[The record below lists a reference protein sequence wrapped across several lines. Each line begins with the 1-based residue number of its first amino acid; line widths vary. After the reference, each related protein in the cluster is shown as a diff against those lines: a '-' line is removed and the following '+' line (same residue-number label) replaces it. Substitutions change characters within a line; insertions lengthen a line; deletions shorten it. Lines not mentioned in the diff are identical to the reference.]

1 MTNETLMAISNI
13 FCGNIEGFYKYKT
26 GAELVSFFNGNFGY
40 TDIYGGGFPSRHVY
54 TENRLVDIYNKGKL
68 EVFLNLI
75 LNKKYLMKELK
86 LNETEAYEKSENIL
100 EEFNTI
106 LNRDGY
112 HLQKKNNQFYLI
124 QEDNDLE
131 PIGSGGFANVFKQ
144 KSTGLIVKK
153 LKEDY
158 WGDKSI
164 VHRFKR
170 EFEITK
176 SLNEFP
182 FIIKVYDYNQ
192 NNYSYTM
199 EEAELT
205 LEDYIKS
212 NELNDETKI
221 KVIRQ
226 ILYAMSVIHSKD
238 IIHRDIS
245 PNNIFIISGI
255 LKIADFGLGKDL
267 NILNSHQTLY
277 TNAVGQLAYCAPE
290 QFMMLREGDKKS
302 DVYSLG
308 RLINFIMTKNPR
320 NEQHMFRNIVNKA
333 TSDNSIYRYEDAKEL
348 LESVNKTIK
357 YNENTARYENCSLEI
372 KKGIYNEDIEQ
383 FIYELQPNKIVDF
396 IIQKNN
402 AVNKVFMN
410 FMKQDENHAEFVIHS
425 IEDVYQNMMLG
436 FSQYDG
442 IALFANNVINEQ
454 FDYLVK
460 ESACRILRYVAKY
473 VNRFYAQGLLES
485 IVQNG
490 IEPSLEDILNE

>member
-1 MTNETLMAISNI
+1 MTNETLIAISNI
-13 FCGNIEGFYKYKT
+13 FCGNTEGFYKYKT
-26 GAELVSFFNGNFGY
+26 GSELVNFFNNYFKY
-40 TDIYGGGFPSRHVY
+40 TDVYGGGFPSRHIY
-54 TENRLVDIYNKGKL
+54 TENRLVDLYNKGKL
-68 EVFLNLI
+68 ESFFNLV
-75 LNKKYLMKELK
+75 LNKRYLMKELT
-86 LNETEAYEKSENIL
+86 LNENEAYDKSENIL
-100 EEFNTI
+100 KEFNTI
-106 LNRDGY
+106 LNRDGF
-112 HLQKKNNQFYLI
+112 LIQKKNNNYYLI

-164 VHRFKR
+164 THRFKR
-170 EFEITK
+170 EFQITK

-182 FIIKVYDYNQ
+182 FVIKVFEYNE

-205 LEDYIKS
+205 LEDYVKC
-212 NELNDETKI
+212 NELNDETRI

-245 PNNIFIISGI
+245 PNNIFIISGV

-277 TNAVGQLAYCAPE
+277 TNSVGQLAYCAPE
-290 QFMMLREGDKKS
+290 QFMMLRDGDKKS

-357 YNENTARYENCSLEI
+357 YNKNTSRYENCSLDI
-372 KKGIYNEDIEQ
+372 KKGIYNDNIEQ
-383 FIYELQPNKIVDF
+383 FIYELQPNKIIDF
-396 IIQKNN
+396 IIQKDNKINN
-402 AVNKVFMN
+402 VFFE
-410 FMKQDENHAEFVIHS
+410 FMRQDEKHAEYIIHS
-425 IEDVYQNMMLG
+425 IEEAYQDIGLVFN
-436 FSQYDG
+436 QYDG
-442 IALFANNVINEQ
+442 IALFVNNVIVDN

-460 ESACRILRYVAKY
+460 ECACRILRYIAKY
-473 VNRFYAQGLLES
+473 VNRYYAQELLER
-485 IVQNG
+485 IIKNG

>member
-1 MTNETLMAISNI
+1 
-13 FCGNIEGFYKYKT
+13 
-26 GAELVSFFNGNFGY
+26 
-40 TDIYGGGFPSRHVY
+40 
-54 TENRLVDIYNKGKL
+54 
-68 EVFLNLI
+68 
-75 LNKKYLMKELK
+75 
-86 LNETEAYEKSENIL
+86 
-100 EEFNTI
+100 
-106 LNRDGY
+106 
-112 HLQKKNNQFYLI
+112 
-124 QEDNDLE
+124 
-131 PIGSGGFANVFKQ
+131 
-144 KSTGLIVKK
+144 
-153 LKEDY
+153 
-158 WGDKSI
+158 
-164 VHRFKR
+164 
-170 EFEITK
+170 
-176 SLNEFP
+176 
-182 FIIKVYDYNQ
+182 
-192 NNYSYTM
+192 
-199 EEAELT
+199 
-205 LEDYIKS
+205 
-212 NELNDETKI
+212 
-221 KVIRQ
+221 
-226 ILYAMSVIHSKD
+226 
-238 IIHRDIS
+238 
-245 PNNIFIISGI
+245 
-255 LKIADFGLGKDL
+255 
-267 NILNSHQTLY
+267 
-277 TNAVGQLAYCAPE
+277 
-290 QFMMLREGDKKS
+290 MMLREGDKKS

-372 KKGIYNEDIEQ
+372 KKGIYNENIEQ

-396 IIQKNN
+396 IIQKDN